1 MDKDIRMDHNIMEYL
16 LAELKHPGKP
26 VQDICRLPGT
36 ALTLEEYGRK
46 AAIQMRRFLDEMPGG
61 FLIYHADGDEEI
73 IYANKA
79 LLRIFCCSS
88 LEEFRKLTGNSFQG
102 IVYPDDLEEVEESI
116 RTQIARSKYDLDYVE
131 YRIVTKEGSIRYVED
146 YGHFIRSQSMGNVFY
161 VFIGDATEKRKQQ
174 KKEERQT
181 QQEYFQQLE
190 MIEGLSIDYE
200 SIFYADLDADRIRAY
215 RMSERIAEQFVQ
227 EGREQKYT
235 GFDTG
240 YIDRWVHPDDR
251 ELVRRTTDP
260 DYIRKNLANKK
271 SMHICYRIYRD
282 DKPAYLQLRIVNIGS
297 SEHISQIMIGYR
309 NIDDEILKEMERN
322 RILEEALSD
331 AQLANQA
338 KNIFL
343 SNMSHDIRTPM
354 NGIVGYAVLAKN
366 HIDDKEKLMEYLN
379 MITSSS
385 DVLLQLLNNIF
396 EVVGIDSEQIHLEEN
411 KCNLVEMLSNIRTA
425 MSLRAEEKD
434 IEILLDVSKVEHSL
448 VYGDQNKISQVI
460 LYMIDNAIK
469 YTNVN
474 GKIHI
479 SAAEQP
485 MPVRDRA
492 VYQFVVEDN
501 GIGISKEFLKRIF
514 EPFEREK
521 STTIGGV
528 YGTGLG
534 LTIAKKIVEMMDGS
548 IDIDSTVGVGSKFT
562 VTLCFRLQEE
572 GDACNRAN
580 VTDPGAGRKA
590 ILMVDDNEINL
601 EIGVELL
608 KDAGYFVETATDGQ
622 IAVEKVKNSK
632 PGTFGLVLM
641 DLQMPIMNGF
651 DAAKAIR
658 SLPEPELANIPIVAL
673 SANALKEDKKMALNS
688 GMNEHLPKP
697 IDIDQLYELVH
708 QILND
713 V

>member
-1 MDKDIRMDHNIMEYL
+1 
-16 LAELKHPGKP
+16 
-26 VQDICRLPGT
+26 
-36 ALTLEEYGRK
+36 
-46 AAIQMRRFLDEMPGG
+46 
-61 FLIYHADGDEEI
+61 
-73 IYANKA
+73 
-79 LLRIFCCSS
+79 
-88 LEEFRKLTGNSFQG
+88 
-102 IVYPDDLEEVEESI
+102 
-116 RTQIARSKYDLDYVE
+116 
-131 YRIVTKEGSIRYVED
+131 
-146 YGHFIRSQSMGNVFY
+146 
-161 VFIGDATEKRKQQ
+161 
-174 KKEERQT
+174 
-181 QQEYFQQLE
+181 
-190 MIEGLSIDYE
+190 
-200 SIFYADLDADRIRAY
+200 
-215 RMSERIAEQFVQ
+215 
-227 EGREQKYT
+227 
-235 GFDTG
+235 
-240 YIDRWVHPDDR
+240 
-251 ELVRRTTDP
+251 
-260 DYIRKNLANKK
+260 
-271 SMHICYRIYRD
+271 
-282 DKPAYLQLRIVNIGS
+282 
-297 SEHISQIMIGYR
+297 
-309 NIDDEILKEMERN
+309 
-322 RILEEALSD
+322 
-331 AQLANQA
+331 
-338 KNIFL
+338 
-343 SNMSHDIRTPM
+343 M

-425 MSLRAEEKD
+425 TSLRAEEKD

-572 GDACNRAN
+572 GDAYNRAN
-580 VTDPGAGRKA
+580 GTDPGAGRKA